1 MRALQSMGSTRIF
14 ELGGNEGARQ
24 RAAAP
29 CALPRLMQKKIVVIG
44 PSTEV
49 N

>member
-29 CALPRLMQKKIVVIG
+29 CALCPTPADAKENCCYR
-44 PSTEV
+44 TF